1 MKDENKKAGAFVNI
15 ETEQQGPDDLT
26 IAQFKK
32 LPDAERAAY
41 LKEALQPVLD
51 ALLNSDLQEL
61 LQDSEARANLLTPYI
76 EAVLQ
81 NPKYNGITAEQV
93 LDNMTLLGKAAEPD
107 DITAEILKRAQKKQ
121 RAAEAREK
129 QKSSLMLSGAENAPR
144 VKYNQYD
151 TFIFLK
157 DNFTNTAFSLMPDIR
172 MEAGKP
178 TLYVIFRNK
187 DKKKIE
193 VKLKAVF
200 TFDKEYLHAFNI
212 TDVSIDPGY
221 DRAVCM
227 ACDNLFFNGNSK
239 VTLAKILKELGIPYS
254 QKEADKLLNT
264 LRKLK
269 SINMII
275 NNKAVLELYGIG
287 EKYREIDGAF
297 LPIRIVDDKLLING
311 NIAETSIIILDYS
324 PFWLVA
330 DPINQKTEYD
340 KQLFMLYSGRRT
352 SKYWRVLISLMKE
365 ISYLRSGNRSSKFLL
380 SSIYEDVG
388 DSDAHQR
395 ASTKKIV
402 YELLEQVFKPLDYIC
417 DYTTGEDK
425 EFFIASYHKDR
436 HPVARLKEPKKR
448 KN

>member
-1 MKDENKKAGAFVNI
+1 MIKEGLPEEYKKELAETGRIHIPHNPPKSTTSGQTDELLN
-15 ETEQQGPDDLT
+15 
-26 IAQFKK
+26 
-32 LPDAERAAY
+32 LPDNVKNRLDKYLSLLNEGGGTLVPYLYAEISNLQEKEPGEKYSLWSVLDKILQKDAEALAILERAR
-41 LKEALQPVLD
+41 E
-51 ALLNSDLQEL
+51 N
-61 LQDSEARANLLTPYI
+61 
-76 EAVLQ
+76 
-81 NPKYNGITAEQV
+81 
-93 LDNMTLLGKAAEPD
+93 
-107 DITAEILKRAQKKQ
+107 LKRAQKKQ

-172 MEAGKP
+172 MEEGKP

-269 SINMII
+269 SINMIV

-340 KQLFMLYSGRRT
+340 KQLFALYSGRRT
-352 SKYWRVLISLMKE
+352 SKYWRVLIVLMND

-380 SSIYEDVG
+380 SSIYETVG
-388 DSDAHQR
+388 DSDTHQR

-417 DYTTGEDK
+417 DYKASEDK

-436 HPVARLKEPKKR
+436 HPIARLEEPKKR